1 MKQNLE
7 MHREVRKK
15 FEPNQNLINKVDRK
29 RFELEQIIDLQ
40 KKTMNSP
47 YKKSFSKMKTMKKK
61 LK

>member
-1 MKQNLE
+1 